1 MRIVGIDPSF
11 TRTGM
16 CILEGENHSFISI
29 SSDKHM
35 NTFDRQ
41 KAILS
46 GVCSNLKKYDIVTL
60 EEFGVSARFAP
71 SGKFCERI
79 ELCGMLKLV
88 LPKMTRLPWLSITP
102 SMLKSFATGKSTS
115 HKDDVM
121 KAIEQRWKVKP
132 ANNDDGDAFVLAKY
146 TQSVI
151 FDDAMEK
158 NRIKKFLSFENNE
171 YKMKMIKFSSF
182 A

>member
-16 CILEGENHSFISI
+16 CILEGENHSFLSI
-29 SSDKHM
+29 SSDKHL

-46 GVCSNLKKYDIVTL
+46 GVCSNLKKYDIVML

-88 LPKMTRLPWLSITP
+88 LPKMTYLPWLSIFP
-102 SMLKSFATGKSTS
+102 SMLKSFATGKSTA
-115 HKDDVM
+115 HKEDVLD
-121 KAIEQRWKVKP
+121 AIEKRWKVKP
-132 ANNDDGDAFVLAKY
+132 ANNDEGDAFVLAQY
-146 TQSVI
+146 TKSVI
-151 FDDAMEK
+151 YEDLKEARRLKQFILFGD
-158 NRIKKFLSFENNE
+158 NE
-171 YKMKMIKFSSF
+171 HKLKQIKFFSF